1 MLTLKKENFKA
12 LLPSL
17 QAIDLNTLFARSVLE
32 GRVGGTVFADDAV
45 SPRAFYIR
53 HPYGMAF
60 LYDDTGSADFFR
72 QLKPYLLNTNRVRDK
87 IEWLQGVPDTLATSL
102 DALLG
107 DRLIKVN
114 PNAPYPALL
123 HEQSGYVLESQRI
136 NYLFCRDKYLTYK
149 HSRPAHT
156 HSVVKTSR
164 EVFCTLNDG
173 VVPKFFWNSYDD
185 FNQFGGGFTL
195 MLDNHIPASTA
206 FASFVLDNKLE
217 IGIETAKDYHG
228 MGYGAL
234 TCSALIDFCLAAGL
248 EPVWSCNSTNIGS
261 RKLAE
266 KLGFVEYKR
275 IPYYRLPV

>member
-1 MLTLKKENFKA
+1 MITLKKEKFKS

-32 GRVGGTVFADDAV
+32 GRVDGTVFADDAV

-53 HPYGMAF
+53 HPYGMEF
-60 LYDDTGSADFFR
+60 LYDNTGSADFFR
-72 QLKPYLLNTNRVRDK
+72 QLKPFLLNTNRVRERF
-87 IEWLQGVPDTLATSL
+87 EWLQGYPAALSPKL

-114 PNAPYPALL
+114 PDAPYPALSQQ
-123 HEQSGYVLESQRI
+123 QSGCVLESQRI

-149 HSRPAHT
+149 QNRPALAY
-156 HSVVKTSR
+156 SVVKTSR

-185 FNQFGGGFTL
+185 FNQSGGGFTL

-217 IGIETAKDYHG
+217 IGIETAKAYHG

-234 TCSALIDFCLAAGL
+234 TCSALIDFCLTVGL

>member
-1 MLTLKKENFKA
+1 MITLKKEKFKS
-12 LLPSL
+12 LLPTL
-17 QAIDLNTLFARSVLE
+17 QSIDLNTLFARSVLE
-32 GRVGGTVFADDAV
+32 GRVDGTVFSDDAV

-60 LYDDTGSADFFR
+60 LYDDTGNVDFFR
-72 QLKPYLLNTNRVRDK
+72 QLKPYLLNTNRVRERF
-87 IEWLQGVPDTLATSL
+87 EWLQGYPAALSPKL

-107 DRLIKVN
+107 DCLIKVN
-114 PNAPYPALL
+114 PNEPYPALSQ
-123 HEQSGYVLESQRI
+123 EQSGYVLESQRI
-136 NYLFCRDKYLTYK
+136 NYLFCKDIYLAFK
-149 HSRPAHT
+149 HSRPKQAH
-156 HSVVKTSR
+156 HVVKTSH
-164 EVFCTLNDG
+164 EVFCALDGG
-173 VVPKFFWNSYDD
+173 VVPKHFWNGYDD
-185 FNQFGGGFTL
+185 FNQSGGGFTL
-195 MLDNHIPASTA
+195 MLNNHTPASTA

-234 TCSALIDFCLAAGL
+234 TCSALIDFCLASGL

>member
-1 MLTLKKENFKA
+1 MIQLKKENFKA
-12 LLPSL
+12 LLPAL

-32 GRVGGTVFADDAV
+32 GRVDGMVFADDAV
-45 SPRAFYIR
+45 SPRAFYVR

-60 LYDDTGSADFFR
+60 LYDDNGSADFFR

-87 IEWLQGVPDTLATSL
+87 FEWLQGVPAALATRL

-114 PNAPYPALL
+114 PDAPYPALSQ
-123 HEQSGYVLESQRI
+123 EQSGCVLESQRI
-136 NYLFCRDKYLTYK
+136 NYLFCRDKYLTNK
-149 HSRPAHT
+149 QSRPAQAYP
-156 HSVVKTSR
+156 VVKTSR
-164 EVFCTLNDG
+164 EVFCALNGG
-173 VVPKFFWNSYDD
+173 VVPKDFWNSYDD
-185 FNQFGGGFTL
+185 FSRSGGGFTL
-195 MLDNHIPASTA
+195 MLDNHIPAATA

-217 IGIETAKDYHG
+217 IGIETARDYHG

-234 TCSALIDFCLAAGL
+234 TCSALIDYCLANRL

-266 KLGFVEYKR
+266 KLGFTEHKR

>member
-1 MLTLKKENFKA
+1 MIALTKETFKDLIPVLLA
-12 LLPSL
+12 LD
-17 QAIDLNTLFARSVLE
+17 INTMFALSVLE
-32 GRVGGTVFADDAV
+32 GKVNGTVYADDAV

-60 LYDDTGSADFFR
+60 LYDDNGSADFFR

-87 IEWLQGVPDTLATSL
+87 FEWLQGVPAALSPKL

-114 PNAPYPALL
+114 PDAPYPALSQQ
-123 HEQSGYVLESQRI
+123 QSGCVLQSQRI

-149 HSRPAHT
+149 QSRPAHT

-164 EVFCTLNDG
+164 EVFYTVNGG
-173 VVPKFFWNSYDD
+173 VVPKYFWNSYDD

-234 TCSALIDFCLAAGL
+234 TCSALIDFCLSEGL